1 MDTSTLMNIPQKK
14 YFCKRIDEIST
25 QAINKL
31 QLSDNNSPTLTDIRV
46 KALTSGKVT
55 FQSEKAQI
63 RAIVASFEKSP
74 YWNNDSWGSVQVLS
88 LISPKQA
95 LSLDNKFRRDEEKI
109 RIEVQKEI
117 NKISVEA
124 TRIKDEAMLGSAS
137 EAQKMLAEF
146 IRWVK

>member
-55 FQSEKAQI
+55 FQSE
-63 RAIVASFEKSP
+63 RHKSE
-74 YWNNDSWGSVQVLS
+74 Q
-88 LISPKQA
+88 
-95 LSLDNKFRRDEEKI
+95 
-109 RIEVQKEI
+109 
-117 NKISVEA
+117 
-124 TRIKDEAMLGSAS
+124 
-137 EAQKMLAEF
+137 
-146 IRWVK
+146 